1 MAAPQTLLDVLRS
14 RSAVDCDTLD
24 VSVSQELGPFM
35 DCTSNQAIACS
46 ELQEHRHKE
55 LLQKAAKLAKDLSSK
70 YPDVKLETLAVEIGN
85 ILLALQIY
93 PNLTGFVHIQAN
105 PFDAYSAAKT
115 VTGARRIVSL
125 FKDIDASMDTSRIC
139 IKIASTWEGLQACK
153 ELEATHNIR
162 TLATTLFTLEQA
174 ALAAEVGCRYIAPY
188 VNELRV
194 HFDKGYTDP
203 SPNLALCV
211 AAQRYYL
218 AHALPTQVLP
228 ASLTSAAECMR
239 LAGAQ
244 HITIA
249 PALLRELAATPVAAD
264 SPAAKAHS
272 LYDDPS
278 LAHAPVPPKLSYLGD
293 EAGWRIAFTR
303 ANKGREEGK
312 LSYAINTFCDMQVAL
327 EKVMQAVISSL
338 G

>member
-1 MAAPQTLLDVLRS
+1 MAPQTLLNVLRS

-24 VSVSQELGPFM
+24 ASVSKELGPFV
-35 DCTSNQAIACS
+35 DCTSNQAIACF

-55 LLQKAAKLAKDLSSK
+55 LLRQAAKLAKDLSPK
-70 YPDVKLETLAVEIGN
+70 YPEVKLEALAVEIGM
-85 ILLALQIY
+85 ILLALQVY

-105 PFDAYSAAKT
+105 TFDAYSTAKT
-115 VTGARRIVSL
+115 VTCALRIVSL
-125 FKDIDASMDTSRIC
+125 FKVIDASFDTSRIC

-153 ELEATHNIR
+153 ELEGKHNVR

-188 VNELRV
+188 VNDLRV
-194 HFDKGYTDP
+194 HFDKSYTDP

-211 AAQRYYL
+211 RAQRYFL
-218 AHALPTQVLP
+218 AHGIKTEVLP
-228 ASLTSAAECMR
+228 ASLTSAAECMQ

-249 PALLRELAATPVAAD
+249 PSLLRELASTPADAAD
-264 SPAAKAHS
+264 APSAKARS
-272 LYDDPS
+272 VYDDPS
-278 LAHAPVPPKLSYLGD
+278 LAHAPVPPLLSFLEE
-293 EAGWRIAFTR
+293 EAGYRIAFTR
-303 ANKGREEGK
+303 TNKGREEGK
-312 LSYAINTFCDMQVAL
+312 LTYAINTFCDMQLAL
-327 EKVMQAVISSL
+327 EKVMKAEIASL

>member
-1 MAAPQTLLDVLRS
+1 MTSQTLLDVLRS

-24 VSVSQELGPFM
+24 VSVSKELGPFV
-35 DCTSNQAIACS
+35 DCTSNQAIACF
-46 ELQEHRHKE
+46 ELQEHRHKD
-55 LLQKAAKLAKDLSSK
+55 LLQKAAQLAKDLSSK
-70 YPDVKLETLAVEIGN
+70 YPDVKLETLAVEIGM
-85 ILLALQIY
+85 ILLALQVY

-105 PFDAYSAAKT
+105 PFDAYSASKT
-115 VTGARRIVSL
+115 VTRARRVVSL
-125 FKDIDASMDTSRIC
+125 FKDVDASFDTSRVC

-153 ELEATHNIR
+153 ELESQHNIR

-174 ALAAEVGCRYIAPY
+174 ALAAQVGCRYIAPY

-203 SPNLALCV
+203 SPNLPLCV
-211 AAQRYYL
+211 RAQRYYL
-218 AHALPTQVLP
+218 AHGFKTEVLP

-249 PALLRELAATPVAAD
+249 PALLRELAATQAGSDAE
-264 SPAAKAHS
+264 AAKAHS

-278 LAHAPVPPKLSYLGD
+278 LAHAPVPPKLSFLED
-293 EAGWRIAFTR
+293 EAGYRIAFTR
-303 ANKGREEGK
+303 ANKGREEEK
-312 LSYAINTFCDMQVAL
+312 LTYAINTFCDMQLAL
-327 EKVMQAVISSL
+327 EKVLKAVIASL